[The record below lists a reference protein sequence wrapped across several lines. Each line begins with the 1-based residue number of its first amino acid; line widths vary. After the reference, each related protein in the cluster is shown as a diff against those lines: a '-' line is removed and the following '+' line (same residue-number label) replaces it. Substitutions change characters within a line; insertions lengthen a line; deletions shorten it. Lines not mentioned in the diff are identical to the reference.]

1 MKKSF
6 LIFFEWRER
15 EIQKYVVLVFRRL
28 YLTFGINILYIWHNI
43 DMTCLERLFSE
54 IHINDFI
61 YDFKIRSF
69 VMFRKFLIYSDCN
82 ISQKLYVCTSVC
94 VCVCAYTYVPIRV
107 CPCVCVRTCVFLYET
122 ILVCSYTST
131 ASTPPTP
138 KHPQHP
144 PKKVIPSPWN
154 ENIERLRTM
163 IALET
168 GVYGRALSPFA
179 RRPDLPYRGPAP
191 FTAPALPVALGN
203 CRCENELS
211 LPLMRLFIL
220 LLLLLTLLLWSI
232 YIYYYHQ

>member
-131 ASTPPTP
+131 ASTSPLPN
-138 KHPQHP
+138 
-144 PKKVIPSPWN
+144 IPSTPQKKSSHRP
-154 ENIERLRTM
+154 EMRTLNAFGQWSRWRRVCM
-163 IALET
+163 EGHYHPLPGGQTFLIVGLHPSLLPPCLSRSGIAAVKMSYPCLLC
-168 GVYGRALSPFA
+168 AF
-179 RRPDLPYRGPAP
+179 
-191 FTAPALPVALGN
+191 
-203 CRCENELS
+203 
-211 LPLMRLFIL
+211 LFC
-220 LLLLLTLLLWSI
+220 
-232 YIYYYHQ
+232 YYCC